1 MAIAPFPSDEHPC
14 RLRDFPA
21 ALHVHGIIY
30 LVAATARGL
39 VQPPSRGASK
49 QDVVKCVLIIDIF
62 LSARQARLSRR
73 LRAENVRCP
82 SCKSLLAAN
91 LAALWPLGL
100 EARSPP
106 LAARGR
112 SSYKVQLYC
121 PLVG

>member
-1 MAIAPFPSDEHPC
+1 MRLTRQQGEAQLTAASAPFPSDEHPC

-73 LRAENVRCP
+73 LRAENVRCLVVNP
-82 SCKSLLAAN
+82 LLAAN
-91 LAALWPLGL
+91 LAALAP
-100 EARSPP
+100 
-106 LAARGR
+106 ARG
-112 SSYKVQLYC
+112 SGTVFI
-121 PLVG
+121 

>member
-30 LVAATARGL
+30 LVAAAARGL
-39 VQPPSRGASK
+39 VQPPSRGCRYK

-91 LAALWPLGL
+91 LAALWPLS
-100 EARSPP
+100 ASIAPA

-112 SSYKVQLYC
+112 SSYIKYSFTA
-121 PLVG
+121 P